1 MNKVYLIHRRDEF
14 RGEDTLIRE
23 VEQRSNIE
31 LILNN
36 EVTSLKIEEDKI
48 KGVILKDGKEL
59 DVKGIFL
66 YVGYTPN
73 TDFLAG
79 TNIAMDSG
87 YILVDD
93 HHETNIKG
101 VYASGDVVK
110 KEIYQIVNAAS
121 EGAEAVVYMTR

>member
-1 MNKVYLIHRRDEF
+1 MLQISDFLKSERERLGLTQEEIASKCGVSKRTYIYYEQ
-14 RGEDTLIRE
+14 GER
-23 VEQRSNIE
+23 V
-31 LILNN
+31 
-36 EVTSLKIEEDKI
+36 
-48 KGVILKDGKEL
+48 
-59 DVKGIFL
+59 
-66 YVGYTPN
+66 PN